1 MNGVGVAELKA
12 KLSENLAKVR
22 RGETI
27 TVLDRKRPV
36 ARIVPYESEHEPL
49 SVRRAAGKRSLGSI
63 SFPPRVRDGRD
74 VVDLLAEDRSRR

>member
-1 MNGVGVAELKA
+1 MTGIGVAELKA

-49 SVRRAAGKRSLGSI
+49 SVRRAAGKRSLGAI
-63 SFPPRVRDGRD
+63 QFPPRVRTGEDI
-74 VVDLLAEDRSRR
+74 VHLLTEDRSRR